1 MQDTPISRAR
11 YMQENRKMRFEEAYD
26 GWTQGRLTQTEAALL
41 LGQCERSFRRHI
53 ERYEAD
59 GLDGL
64 LDKRLSQISRRRA
77 SSVEVDHV
85 VHLYKSGFDG
95 WSVAHFHSKYKS
107 ELPGVGGVGGA
118 RSYSWLKTV
127 LQGAGVV
134 KAAKRTGKHRIKRE
148 RAPLPGMMI
157 HQDASTHRWVSEAV
171 WDLVVTMDD
180 ATGEHTSMFFCAQ
193 EGTASSLHGLGQTIA
208 RYGLFAS
215 LYTDRGSHYFS
226 TPVAGGKVDKQ
237 NHTQV
242 GRALHQLGIEHI
254 AAYSPQARG
263 RGERAFQT
271 HQGRL
276 PQELAKAGITDMDS
290 ANAYLEQTYRPAH
303 NQEFCVASTLAGT
316 AYVPFISGSLP
327 DVLCEHHERQVG
339 NDNCVSFEGKSLQI
353 PADEFKYHYVRA
365 KVRVHRY
372 VDATLA
378 VFHGP
383 RRLAAYDAMGAP
395 IETKEVLRLA
405 A

>member
-1 MQDTPISRAR
+1 MNHPPISRAR
-11 YMQENRKMRFEEAYD
+11 YLQENRKMRFEEAYD
-26 GWTQGRLTQTEAALL
+26 SWTQGRITQSEAALL
-41 LGQCERSFRRHI
+41 LGQCERSFRPHI

-59 GLDGL
+59 GLEGL
-64 LDKRLSQISRRRA
+64 LDKRLSQISKRRA
-77 SSVEVDHV
+77 SSAEVEHV
-85 VHLYKSGFDG
+85 VHLYQSGFAG
-95 WSVAHFHSKYKS
+95 WSVAHFHSKYKQQH
-107 ELPGVGGVGGA
+107 L
-118 RSYSWLKTV
+118 
-127 LQGAGVV
+127 
-134 KAAKRTGKHRIKRE
+134 
-148 RAPLPGMMI
+148 GMNGL
-157 HQDASTHRWVSEAV
+157 DASTHRWIPDEV

-193 EGTASSLHGLGQTIA
+193 EGTLSSLHGLGQTIA

-290 ANAYLEQTYRPAH
+290 ANAYLEQSYRAAH
-303 NQEFCVASTLAGT
+303 NQEFAVASTLPGT

-327 DVLCEHHERQVG
+327 DVLCEQHERQVG

-365 KVRVHRY
+365 KVKVHRY

-378 VFHGP
+378 LYHGP
-383 RRLAAYDAMGAP
+383 RRLAAYDALGIA
-395 IETKEVLRLA
+395 IAGQEVLRLA